1 MSLVKSIID
10 FVMDVLETIV
20 FVGSIFIVIYL
31 YIMQP
36 HQVKGASMEPTFDTG
51 DYILTSKITYKFDKP
66 ERGDIIVFKSPRNPD
81 IDYIKRI
88 IGLPGDT
95 IMIKNGQVFIS
106 GVFINEAYL
115 SGETNIFEGGFLKE
129 EAEVT
134 VPEDHFFVMGDNRP
148 RSSDSREFGFVPEN
162 DVIGKVFF
170 RYYPVSK
177 WSSIKNPWQAKLV
190 NPHLIS
196 LTPDW
201 SF

>member
-1 MSLVKSIID
+1 
-10 FVMDVLETIV
+10 
-20 FVGSIFIVIYL
+20 
-31 YIMQP
+31 
-36 HQVKGASMEPTFDTG
+36 MEPTFDTG

-95 IMIKNGQVFIS
+95 IMVKNGQVFIN

-115 SGETNIFEGGFLKE
+115 GGETNIFEGGFLKE
-129 EAEVT
+129 EAEVI
-134 VPEDHFFVMGDNRP
+134 VPENHFFVMGDNRP

-177 WSSIKNPWQAKLV
+177 WGSIKNPWQAKLV

>member
-1 MSLVKSIID
+1 
-10 FVMDVLETIV
+10 
-20 FVGSIFIVIYL
+20 
-31 YIMQP
+31 
-36 HQVKGASMEPTFDTG
+36 MEPTFDTG

-88 IGLPGDT
+88 VGISGDT
-95 IMIKNGQVFIS
+95 IMVRNGQVYINDLL
-106 GVFINEAYL
+106 INEAYL
-115 SGETNIFEGGFLKE
+115 GGETNVFEGGFLKE

-170 RYYPVSK
+170 RYYPISK
-177 WSSIKNPWQAKLV
+177 WGLVKNPFQARLT
-190 NPHLIS
+190 NPRSAFLK
-196 LTPDW
+196 PDW
-201 SF
+201 FF